1 MASPPLKKTNVG
13 SPHLPI
19 IFP

>member
-1 MASPPLKKTNVG
+1 MASSPLKKTNVG